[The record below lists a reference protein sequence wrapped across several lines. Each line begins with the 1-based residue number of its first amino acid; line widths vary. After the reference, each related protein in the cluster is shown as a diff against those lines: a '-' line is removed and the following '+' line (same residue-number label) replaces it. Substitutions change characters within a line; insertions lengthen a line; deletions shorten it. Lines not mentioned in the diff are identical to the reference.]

1 MFVIGMY
8 DVNQKR
14 VGKVKKVFD
23 RYMFWTQNSVF
34 EGELTSVQFAE
45 LKRDLATIIHP
56 EEDQVI
62 FYELGN
68 HKWLNKEA
76 MGKPLVKSPA
86 NIV

>member
-34 EGELTSVQFAE
+34 EGELTPVQFAQ
-45 LKRDLATIIHP
+45 LKRDLAGIINE

-68 HKWLNKEA
+68 HKWLNKDV
-76 MGKPLVKSPA
+76 MGKPFDESPA